1 MYTDLKLT
9 KRPLLYMQYLH
20 NPRCSKSRQ
29 GLALLKRHNLE
40 PQVRLYLQLP
50 LGKLEIEQIV
60 EALDIADVKLM
71 MRRKEPEFKQQAL
84 ANATQQELIQAII
97 DTPKLLER
105 PILINGNKAC
115 IGRPPED
122 LLRIV

>member
-1 MYTDLKLT
+1 
-9 KRPLLYMQYLH
+9 MQYLH

-29 GLALLKRHNLE
+29 GLALLKQHNVE

-50 LGKLEIEQIV
+50 LGKLEIEEIIK
-60 EALDIADVKLM
+60 ALDIADVKLM
-71 MRRKEPEFKQQAL
+71 MRTKEPEFKQQAL
-84 ANATQQELIQAII
+84 INATQQELIQAII

-105 PILINGNKAC
+105 PILVNGNRAC